1 MSTVSKPSVFMVMPF
16 SEDYLALFEELKQ
29 RFAERY
35 VFTNAGDMDNQQN
48 ILRDIIEGLV
58 NADVV
63 IADVTGLNS
72 NVFYELGLAHAMNK
86 KVIIITQ
93 DIGELP
99 FDIKAYRAH
108 EYSMQF
114 NKITKLY
121 EEIGKCLDG
130 AISGEMKYG
139 NPVSDFS
146 PDMIVR
152 QAGMHKTSEATEEMN
167 KQEDD
172 PLEPDDISDM
182 GFLDYLADFDE
193 STTDMTTSINSLGED
208 LEELNTA
215 VTGSLN
221 TLNRAKSSSKTL
233 DPSFVRN
240 VARKLS
246 GPVKEFADKMN
257 THVTYISEKWDRAEN
272 CYLAMLEDKHSLTSQ
287 NIENVKGGITSLV
300 DLRQA
305 IDISNGQVEGFGISL
320 RSCLGLERQLTKALN
335 ATIGE
340 VEQYLS
346 MTDSMK
352 SSIDRMISKSRATID
367 LWESES

>member
-1 MSTVSKPSVFMVMPF
+1 MIMPF
-16 SEDYLALFEELKQ
+16 SEDFLALFDELKQ
-29 RFAERY
+29 RFAEGY

-48 ILRDIIEGLV
+48 ILRDIIDGLV

-114 NKITKLY
+114 NKIPKLY
-121 EEIGKCLDG
+121 EEISKCLDG
-130 AISGEMKYG
+130 AISGKIKYG

-146 PDMIVR
+146 PELIER
-152 QAGMHKTSEATEEMN
+152 QARMHETSEEPMEN
-167 KQEDD
+167 HNQEDD
-172 PLEPDDISDM
+172 VLEPDDISDM
-182 GFLDYLADFDE
+182 GYLDYLADFDE
-193 STTDMTTSINSLGED
+193 SASDMTKTIYSLGDD
-208 LEELNTA
+208 LGELNAA
-215 VTGSLN
+215 VTATVN
-221 TLNRAKSSSKTL
+221 TFNRAKSSSKTL
-233 DPSFVRN
+233 DPSFARN
-240 VARKLS
+240 VTRKLS
-246 GPVKEFADKMN
+246 GPVNEFAGKMH
-257 THVTYISEKWDRAEN
+257 THTTNISEKWDRAEN
-272 CYLAMLEDKHSLTSQ
+272 CYLAILDDKHILTPQ
-287 NIENVKGGITSLV
+287 NIKGVKDGITSLAELKQV
-300 DLRQA
+300 
-305 IDISNGQVEGFGISL
+305 IDISNGQVEGFENSL

-335 ATIGE
+335 ATIDE
-340 VEQYLS
+340 LEQYLS

-352 SSIDRMISKSRATID
+352 SSIDRMISRSRATID